1 MPTVP
6 SVRPART
13 ALITG
18 PTSGIGNAFAR
29 RLAAD
34 GWDLVLVSRDAA
46 RLEKVAAGLREAYGR
61 EVEVLPADLV
71 DAAARARVAERLASA
86 GEPVDLLVNN
96 AGFSTPSRLL
106 EADFAQE
113 EAVLGVLVTAVL
125 QLSHAA
131 ARAMVARGRGGI
143 VNVSSVAGFFPRGTY
158 AAAKAWVTSFS
169 RSLAQEVA
177 GSGVRVVATCPGF
190 TRTEFHSRGGFDLA
204 GIPGVLWL
212 DADDVVDDALRALAA
227 GRVVTIPGVPW
238 KAAVAAGRFLPVAP
252 ILRATR
258 NVGRKK

>member
-1 MPTVP
+1 VP
-6 SVRPART
+6 T

-46 RLEKVAAGLREAYGR
+46 RLEKVAAGLREGHGR
-61 EVEVLPADLV
+61 DVEVLPADLS
-71 DAAARARVAERLASA
+71 DAAARDRVAARLAEA
-86 GEPVDLLVNN
+86 ERPIDLLVNN
-96 AGFSTPSRLL
+96 AGFSTPSRML
-106 EADFAQE
+106 EASYAT
-113 EAVLGVLVTAVL
+113 EAELLDVLVVAVL

-143 VNVSSVAGFFPRGTY
+143 INVSSVAGYLPRGTY
-158 AAAKAWVTSFS
+158 GAAKAWVTSFS
-169 RSLAQEVA
+169 RSLAGEVR

-190 TRTEFHSRGGFDLA
+190 TRTEFHARGGFDLA
-204 GIPGVLWL
+204 KIPGFMWL

-227 GRVVTIPGVPW
+227 GRDVTVPGAQW
-238 KAAVAAGRFLPVAP
+238 KAITAVVRHLPMGP
-252 ILRATR
+252 LLRITR
-258 NVGRKK
+258 DVGRRR

>member
-1 MPTVP
+1 MP
-6 SVRPART
+6 S

-18 PTSGIGNAFAR
+18 PTAGIGNAFAR

-46 RLEKVAAGLREAYGR
+46 RLEKVAAGLREAHGR
-61 EVEVLPADLV
+61 EVEVLPTDLA
-71 DAAARARVAERLASA
+71 DAAARARVADRLADA
-86 GEPVDLLVNN
+86 ARPVDLLVNN

-106 EADFAQE
+106 EATYEQE
-113 EAVLGVLVTAVL
+113 AEVVDVLVVAVL

-169 RSLAQEVA
+169 RSLAQEVGPA
-177 GSGVRVVATCPGF
+177 GVRVVATCPGF

-204 GIPGVLWL
+204 GIPGFLWL
-212 DADDVVDDALRALAA
+212 DADDVVADALRALAA
-227 GRVVTIPGVPW
+227 GRVVTIPGAQW
-238 KAAVAAGRFLPVAP
+238 KAAVAAGRFLPVGP

-258 NVGRKK
+258 NVGRRRP